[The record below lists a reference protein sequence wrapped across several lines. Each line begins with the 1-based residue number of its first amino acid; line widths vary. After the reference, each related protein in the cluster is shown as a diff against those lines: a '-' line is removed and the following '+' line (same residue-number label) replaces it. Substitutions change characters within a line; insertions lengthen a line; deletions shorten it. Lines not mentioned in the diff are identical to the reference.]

1 MAIKRVVVYYHI
13 IQNMRQKL
21 KQNIPR
27 LLEDFVF
34 KKNEII
40 GMKYKVPQNLLQ
52 QVNAKIWKLS
62 KSQ

>member
-52 QVNAKIWKLS
+52 QVNAKI
-62 KSQ
+62 